1 MSYKRLNIKNGD
13 VINDYHI
20 NYLQDAIS
28 KISSEGKDFKER
40 LAYVLTDKGI
50 PAKKEDSYK
59 DLLLKVNQLSN
70 YPQAQ
75 TETAWP
81 DIRQDI
87 QSKHIRLLFKSGAA
101 CKFNLELSS
110 SAQVIIDWGD
120 NTTVNKYTL
129 NKSGWIDKRIDAS
142 AGQSISDGSKV
153 VVIDISLNTEDSSIL
168 RFNIDGNHTDTRN
181 NLLWFC
187 SKDIIFTNGTCMFNG
202 WNYTTGSCR
211 YLKYVDF
218 IGGGIT
224 GSLDSFAWDCAAL
237 ERVTGNL
244 NPVGVIANAF
254 RGCKK
259 LKQLPPLD
267 LNDITSANYLFYQCE
282 SLTEFNYYIKNN
294 GTITN
299 AVSMFE
305 GCINLK
311 RFVSDQK
318 FNFSN
323 ATAQNSCFA
332 RCSSLLAAPTITFG
346 SGAANNFFENC
357 TLLTKVQ
364 DTISANDVTNVHSF
378 FRGCASL
385 IDGPSVFHA
394 NNATEAN
401 WLFYKCSSIKTVP
414 TVLSFSKATSAYSLF
429 EDCYSLEKAPTTID
443 LPVAINIYYMFRN
456 CNTLK
461 TAPVTIRANLAT
473 QAYALFEKCAMLITA
488 PELNFPTALR
498 IDYMFDSCSSLIS
511 GPNSIYAPNATNAS
525 YFFRS
530 CSMLQNPG
538 TRFEIGNNITNCN
551 FEYFF
556 YGCSALTSLPTEG
569 DMHQGAK
576 YNHFFAYAKAVNLPL
591 NALSAFCNKGLSFPN
606 ATTLM
611 YFAIGSNIRKISN
624 INVPKCNDIQRLLC
638 ENSLL
643 EEVGEIY
650 APVATNVGAMF
661 YSSGASMTKL
671 GKLTFNSVTNNDS
684 YFDQLI
690 YLKALTIENLR
701 CNITL
706 NNAKSLTSINL
717 INAQTP
723 PSAMILN
730 FQNCNLNEAALNQL
744 LNDLPNRAN
753 LLKGNINIK
762 GNPGALTCNKQ
773 LGESK
778 NWIVTVQ

>member
-28 KISSEGKDFKER
+28 KISSEGTDFKER

-50 PAKKEDSYK
+50 SATKEDSYK
-59 DLLLKVNQLSN
+59 DLLLKVNKLSH

-75 TETAWP
+75 EETVWP

-129 NKSGWIDKRIDAS
+129 NKTGWIDKRIDAS
-142 AGQSISDGSKV
+142 AGQTTSDGSKV
-153 VVIDISLNTEDSSIL
+153 VIIDISLNTEDSSIL

-202 WNYTTGSCR
+202 WNYATGSCR

-267 LNDITSANYLFYQCE
+267 LNDITAANNLFYQCE

-299 AVSMFE
+299 ATSMFE

-311 RFVSDQK
+311 RFVPDQK

-323 ATAQNSCFA
+323 ATAQGRCFA
-332 RCSSLLAAPTITFG
+332 QCSSLLAAPTIAFG
-346 SGAANNFFENC
+346 SGSAHSFFENC
-357 TLLTKVQ
+357 TLLITVQ

-385 IDGPSVFHA
+385 IDGPSAFHA
-394 NNATEAN
+394 NNATEAH

-414 TVLSFSKATSAYSLF
+414 TILSFSKATSAYSLF
-429 EDCYSLEKAPTTID
+429 EDCYSLEKAPTTVD
-443 LPVAINIYYMFRN
+443 LPLATHVYYMFRN
-456 CNTLK
+456 CNMLK
-461 TAPVTIRANLAT
+461 TPPVTISASLAT
-473 QAYALFEKCAMLITA
+473 QAYSLFENCTMLATA
-488 PELNFPTALR
+488 SVLDLPKALT
-498 IDYMFDSCSSLIS
+498 IQNMFAYCTSLID
-511 GPNSIYAPNATNAS
+511 GPRTINAPNATNAS
-525 YFFRS
+525 YFFRG

-538 TRFEIGNNITNCN
+538 TRFEIGNNVTNCN

-556 YGCSALTSLPTEG
+556 HGCSALTSLPTEG

-576 YNHFFAYAKAVNLPL
+576 YNHFFAYAKAVDLPL
-591 NALSAFCNKGLSFPN
+591 NALSNFCKKGLSFPN

-611 YFAIGSNIRKISN
+611 YFAENSNIRKMPN
-624 INVPKCNDIQRLLC
+624 IHVPKCNDIQRLLPT
-638 ENSLL
+638 NSLL
-643 EEVGEIY
+643 ETVGEIY
-650 APVATNVGAMF
+650 APAATNIDAMLHG
-661 YSSGASMTKL
+661 SGASMTEL
-671 GKLTFNSVTNNDS
+671 GKLTLNSATTNNS
-684 YFDQLI
+684 YVDHLTL
-690 YLKALTIENLR
+690 LKSLTIENLR
-701 CNITL
+701 MSMKL
-706 NNAKSLTSINL
+706 NNAKSLTSVRLLSHNPEFAGDL
-717 INAQTP
+717 EFT
-723 PSAMILN
+723 
-730 FQNCNLNEAALNQL
+730 NCNLGVDALNQL
-744 LNDLPNRAN
+744 LTDLPDRKN
-753 LLKGNINIK
+753 KTKYSINIK
-762 GNPGALTCNKQ
+762 QNPGSNDCTKKI
-773 LGESK
+773 GEDK
-778 NWIVTVQ
+778 NWTVIIQ